1 MLKPLLTKQS
11 RSGCAS
17 YNDQRQVVHLLMFVL
32 QSPLLCPSDQLS
44 GSHAY
49 VFASRLHV
57 LSVQT
62 LWQQRHI
69 CCGVQLHIKRGAVY
83 AHRHSNVSALQC
95 IHCVRAVHHEVV
107 ISFATEHT
115 RDLPSQTFELAVY
128 PVLPQRKHLSYLN
141 LQICGAFLPP
151 QRQHCCPDACL
162 PCFPYLLICQGY
174 LPLLC
179 FCANLTRLTFSL
191 GYVPTV
197 APHGERN
204 CCACSFTTVILTAIS
219 TER

>member
-1 MLKPLLTKQS
+1 MHTPLPV
-11 RSGCAS
+11 GCTCFR
-17 YNDQRQVVHLLMFVL
+17 YK
-32 QSPLLCPSDQLS
+32 LS
-44 GSHAY
+44 GSSDTSA
-49 VFASRLHV
+49 
-57 LSVQT
+57 
-62 LWQQRHI
+62 
-69 CCGVQLHIKRGAVY
+69 AVSSCI
-83 AHRHSNVSALQC
+83 SNVVPSMHTDTLMSLLYSASTV
-95 IHCVRAVHHEVV
+95 CVLYTMKWSSHSSGDSSV
-107 ISFATEHT
+107 TEHT
-115 RDLPSQTFELAVY
+115 RDLPSQTFELAVN
-128 PVLPQRKHLSYLN
+128 PVLPQRKHRSYLN

-204 CCACSFTTVILTAIS
+204 CCACCFTTVILTAIS